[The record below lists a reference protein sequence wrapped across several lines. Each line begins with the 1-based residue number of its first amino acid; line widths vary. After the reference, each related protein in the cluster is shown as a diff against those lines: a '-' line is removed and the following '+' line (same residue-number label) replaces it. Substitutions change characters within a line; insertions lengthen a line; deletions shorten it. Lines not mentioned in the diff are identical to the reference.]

1 MNRRSDQPM
10 NTSMIKKIQQE
21 LLNGLD
27 VLLVTGAFWLCWQHF
42 YQNRIDHPF
51 YYLGNLIMVFLFGL
65 FYYSIS
71 HLYNGYSVPISRIY
85 ELVYSQTLAACLSD
99 GLLYLMILLINRHY
113 ITFLPFLPT
122 LVLQFFLIVGWTVAA
137 HQWYFHQFPP
147 KKTVVILGQGQ
158 NVDALVKQ
166 YGMDVHFDVQSVVP
180 VEECLKDLP
189 GTIGQAEVVFCCG
202 LHSHNRNLVTKYCV
216 AHKISTYVIPRI
228 GDVIMDS
235 ARKVH
240 LFHLPMMAVQRYN
253 PSPEYLILK
262 RAYDIAL
269 SLVALVLFAPIMA
282 VVAAAIKATD
292 GGDIFYRQAR
302 LTKDGKVFQVLKF
315 RSMRMDAEKDGV
327 ARLSTGENDPRVTK
341 VGRFI
346 RAVRFDELPQL
357 LNILKGDMAIVGPRP
372 ERPAISAQYAQAMPE
387 WNLRLQAKCGLT
399 GYAQVYGQYNTTPY
413 DKLLLDLMYIAKPSL
428 FEDFKIIFAT
438 VKILFMKESTA
449 GVAEG
454 QVTAE
459 AEPVHE
465 GNMGQSFK

>member
-1 MNRRSDQPM
+1 MNRFM
-10 NTSMIKKIQQE
+10 TTSMYKKIQQE
-21 LLNGLD
+21 ILNGFNI
-27 VLLVTGAFWLCWQHF
+27 LLVTGAFWLCWSYF
-42 YQNRIDHPF
+42 YANQITHPF
-51 YYLGNLIMVFLFGL
+51 YYVGNLIMVFLFGL
-65 FYYSIS
+65 FYYFTS
-71 HLYNGYSVPISRIY
+71 HLYNGYSLPISRIY
-85 ELVYSQTLAACLSD
+85 ELVYSQALAALISD
-99 GLLYLMILLINRHY
+99 GILYLITILINRHY
-113 ITFLPFLPT
+113 ISFFPFVPTFL
-122 LVLQFFLIVGWTVAA
+122 LQFVLITLWTVAA
-137 HQWYFHQFPP
+137 HQWYFREFPP

-158 NVDALVKQ
+158 NVDKLVKQ

-180 VEECLKDLP
+180 VEECLKDIP

-216 AHKISTYVIPRI
+216 AHKIGTYVIPRI

-235 ARKVH
+235 AKKVH

-253 PSPEYLILK
+253 PSPEFLFFK
-262 RAYDIAL
+262 RLYDIVL

-282 VVAAAIKATD
+282 AVAVAIKMTD

-372 ERPAISAQYAQAMPE
+372 ERPEISAQYAKAMPE

-438 VKILFMKESTA
+438 VKILFMKDSTE

-459 AEPVHE
+459 VEPVHVRE
-465 GNMGQSFK
+465 RMNG

>member
-1 MNRRSDQPM
+1 MNRFM
-10 NTSMIKKIQQE
+10 TTSMHKKIQQE
-21 LLNGLD
+21 LLNGFNI
-27 VLLVTGAFWLCWQHF
+27 LLVTGAFWLCWSYF
-42 YQNRIDHPF
+42 YASQITHPF
-51 YYLGNLIMVFLFGL
+51 YYVGNLIMVFLFGL
-65 FYYSIS
+65 FYYFTS
-71 HLYNGYSVPISRIY
+71 HLYNGYSLPISRIY
-85 ELVYSQTLAACLSD
+85 ELVYSQALAALISD
-99 GLLYLMILLINRHY
+99 GILYLITILINRHY
-113 ITFLPFLPT
+113 ISFFPFVPTFL
-122 LVLQFFLIVGWTVAA
+122 LQFFLITLWTVAA
-137 HQWYFHQFPP
+137 HQWYFREFPP
-147 KKTVVILGQGQ
+147 RKTVVILGQGQ
-158 NVDALVKQ
+158 NVGKLVKQ

-180 VEECLKDLP
+180 VEECLKDIP

-216 AHKISTYVIPRI
+216 AHKIGTYVIPRI

-235 ARKVH
+235 AKKVH

-253 PSPEYLILK
+253 PSPEFLFFK
-262 RAYDIAL
+262 RLYDIVL

-282 VVAAAIKATD
+282 AVAVAIKMTD

-372 ERPAISAQYAQAMPE
+372 ERPEISAQYAKEMPE

-438 VKILFMKESTA
+438 VKILFMKDSTE

-459 AEPVHE
+459 VEPVHVRE
-465 GNMGQSFK
+465 RMNG

>member
-1 MNRRSDQPM
+1 MNRFM
-10 NTSMIKKIQQE
+10 TTSMHKKIQQE
-21 LLNGLD
+21 LLNGFNI
-27 VLLVTGAFWLCWQHF
+27 LLVTGAFWLCWSYF
-42 YQNRIDHPF
+42 YASQITHPF
-51 YYLGNLIMVFLFGL
+51 YYVGNLIMVFLFGL
-65 FYYSIS
+65 FYYFTS
-71 HLYNGYSVPISRIY
+71 HLYNGYSLPISRIY
-85 ELVYSQTLAACLSD
+85 ELVYSQALAALISD
-99 GLLYLMILLINRHY
+99 GILYLITILINRHY
-113 ITFLPFLPT
+113 ISFFPFVPTFL
-122 LVLQFFLIVGWTVAA
+122 LQFFLITLWTVAA
-137 HQWYFHQFPP
+137 HQWYFRVFPP
-147 KKTVVILGQGQ
+147 RKTVVILGQGQ
-158 NVDALVKQ
+158 NVDKLVKQ

-180 VEECLKDLP
+180 VEECLKDIP

-216 AHKISTYVIPRI
+216 AHKIGTYVIPRI

-235 ARKVH
+235 AKKVH

-253 PSPEYLILK
+253 PSPEFLFFK
-262 RAYDIAL
+262 RLYDIVL

-282 VVAAAIKATD
+282 AVAVAIKMTD

-372 ERPAISAQYAQAMPE
+372 ERPEISAQYAKAMPE

-438 VKILFMKESTA
+438 VKILFMKDSTE

-459 AEPVHE
+459 VESSE
-465 GNMGQSFK
+465 QEKNMSTF

>member
-1 MNRRSDQPM
+1 M

-27 VLLVTGAFWLCWQHF
+27 ILLVTGAFWLCWQHF
-42 YQNRIDHPF
+42 YQNHIDHPF
-51 YYLGNLIMVFLFGL
+51 YYMGNLIMVFLFGL

-71 HLYNGYSVPISRIY
+71 HLYNGYTLPISRIY
-85 ELVYSQTLAACLSD
+85 ELVYSQTLAALLSD
-99 GLLYLMILLINRHY
+99 GILYLITLLVNRHY
-113 ITFLPFLPT
+113 ITFLPFIPT
-122 LVLQFFLIVGWTVAA
+122 LLLQFFLIVAWTVAA

-180 VEECLKDLP
+180 VEECLKDIP

-202 LHSHNRNLVTKYCV
+202 LRSHTRNQVAKYCV
-216 AHKISTYVIPRI
+216 AHKIGTYVIPRI

-262 RAYDIAL
+262 RAYDIVL

-282 VVAAAIKATD
+282 VVAVAIKMTD

-372 ERPAISAQYAQAMPE
+372 ERPTISAQYAQAMPE

-413 DKLLLDLMYIAKPSL
+413 DKLLLDLMYIARPSL

-438 VKILFMKESTA
+438 VKILFMKESTE

-459 AEPVHE
+459 VEPVHE

>member
-1 MNRRSDQPM
+1 MNRFM
-10 NTSMIKKIQQE
+10 TTSMHKKIQQE
-21 LLNGLD
+21 LLNGFNI
-27 VLLVTGAFWLCWQHF
+27 LLVTGAFWLCWSYF
-42 YQNRIDHPF
+42 YASQITHPF
-51 YYLGNLIMVFLFGL
+51 YYVGNLIMVFLFGL
-65 FYYSIS
+65 FYYFTS
-71 HLYNGYSVPISRIY
+71 HLYNGYSLPISRIY
-85 ELVYSQTLAACLSD
+85 ELVYSQALAALISD
-99 GLLYLMILLINRHY
+99 GILYLITILINRHY
-113 ITFLPFLPT
+113 ISFFPFVPTFL
-122 LVLQFFLIVGWTVAA
+122 LQFFLITLWTVAA
-137 HQWYFHQFPP
+137 HQWYFREFPP
-147 KKTVVILGQGQ
+147 RKTVVILGQGQ
-158 NVDALVKQ
+158 NVDKLVKQ

-180 VEECLKDLP
+180 VEECLKDIP

-216 AHKISTYVIPRI
+216 AHKIGTYVIPRI

-235 ARKVH
+235 AKKVH

-253 PSPEYLILK
+253 PSPEFLFFK
-262 RAYDIAL
+262 RLYDIVL

-282 VVAAAIKATD
+282 AVAVAIKMTD

-372 ERPAISAQYAQAMPE
+372 ERPEISAQYAKAMPE

-438 VKILFMKESTA
+438 VKILFMKDSTE

-459 AEPVHE
+459 VEPVHVRE
-465 GNMGQSFK
+465 RMNG

>member
-1 MNRRSDQPM
+1 M

-216 AHKISTYVIPRI
+216 AHKIGTYVIPRI

-315 RSMRMDAEKDGV
+315 RSMRMDAEKDGI

-357 LNILKGDMAIVGPRP
+357 LNTLKGDMAIVGPRP

-459 AEPVHE
+459 AETVHVRE
-465 GNMGQSFK
+465 RMNG

>member
-1 MNRRSDQPM
+1 MNRFM
-10 NTSMIKKIQQE
+10 TTSMHKKIQQE
-21 LLNGLD
+21 LLNGFNI
-27 VLLVTGAFWLCWQHF
+27 LLVTGAFWLCWSYF
-42 YQNRIDHPF
+42 YASQITHPF
-51 YYLGNLIMVFLFGL
+51 YYVGNLIMVFLFGL
-65 FYYSIS
+65 FYYFTS
-71 HLYNGYSVPISRIY
+71 HLYNGYSLPISRIY
-85 ELVYSQTLAACLSD
+85 ELVYSQALAALISD
-99 GLLYLMILLINRHY
+99 GILYLITILINRHY
-113 ITFLPFLPT
+113 ISFFPFVPTFL
-122 LVLQFFLIVGWTVAA
+122 LQFFLITLWTVAA
-137 HQWYFHQFPP
+137 HQWYFREFPP
-147 KKTVVILGQGQ
+147 RKTVVILGQGQ
-158 NVDALVKQ
+158 NVDKLVKQ

-180 VEECLKDLP
+180 VEECLKDIP

-216 AHKISTYVIPRI
+216 AHKIGTYVIPRI

-235 ARKVH
+235 AKKVH

-253 PSPEYLILK
+253 PSPEFLFFK
-262 RAYDIAL
+262 RLY
-269 SLVALVLFAPIMA
+269 LVALVLFAPIMA
-282 VVAAAIKATD
+282 AVAVAIKMTD

-372 ERPAISAQYAQAMPE
+372 ERPEISAQYAKAMPE

-438 VKILFMKESTA
+438 VKILFMKDSTE

-459 AEPVHE
+459 VEPVHVRE
-465 GNMGQSFK
+465 KMNG

>member
-1 MNRRSDQPM
+1 M

-42 YQNRIDHPF
+42 YQYRIVYPF
-51 YYLGNLIMVFLFGL
+51 YYMGNLIMVFLFGL

-71 HLYNGYSVPISRIY
+71 HLYNGYTLPISRIY
-85 ELVYSQTLAACLSD
+85 ELVYSQTLAALLSD
-99 GLLYLMILLINRHY
+99 GILYLITLLVNRHY

-189 GTIGQAEVVFCCG
+189 DTIGQAEVVFCCG
-202 LHSHNRNLVTKYCV
+202 LRSHTRNQVAKYCV
-216 AHKISTYVIPRI
+216 AHKIGTYVIPRI

>member
-216 AHKISTYVIPRI
+216 AHKIGTYVIPRI

-459 AEPVHE
+459 AEPVHVRE
-465 GNMGQSFK
+465 RMNG

>member
-1 MNRRSDQPM
+1 M

-71 HLYNGYSVPISRIY
+71 HLYNGYTLPISRIY
-85 ELVYSQTLAACLSD
+85 ELVYSQTLAALLSD
-99 GLLYLMILLINRHY
+99 GILYLITLLVNRHY

-122 LVLQFFLIVGWTVAA
+122 LLLQFFLIVIWTVAA

-216 AHKISTYVIPRI
+216 AHKIGTYVIPRI

-240 LFHLPMMAVQRYN
+240 LFHLPMMSVQRYN

-262 RAYDIAL
+262 RAYDIVL

-357 LNILKGDMAIVGPRP
+357 LNILKGDMVIVGPRP
-372 ERPAISAQYAQAMPE
+372 ERPEISAQYAKAMPE

-459 AEPVHE
+459 AEPVHVRE
-465 GNMGQSFK
+465 RMNG

>member
-1 MNRRSDQPM
+1 MNRFM
-10 NTSMIKKIQQE
+10 TTSMHKKIQQE
-21 LLNGLD
+21 ILNGFNI
-27 VLLVTGAFWLCWQHF
+27 LLVTGAFWLCWSYF
-42 YQNRIDHPF
+42 YASQITHPF
-51 YYLGNLIMVFLFGL
+51 YYVGNLIMVFLFGL
-65 FYYSIS
+65 FYYFTS
-71 HLYNGYSVPISRIY
+71 HLYNGYSLPISRIY
-85 ELVYSQTLAACLSD
+85 ELVYSQALAALISD
-99 GLLYLMILLINRHY
+99 GILYLITILINRHY
-113 ITFLPFLPT
+113 ISFFPFVPTFL
-122 LVLQFFLIVGWTVAA
+122 LQFLLISLWTVAA
-137 HQWYFHQFPP
+137 HQWYFRVFPP
-147 KKTVVILGQGQ
+147 RKTVVILGQGQ
-158 NVDALVKQ
+158 NVDKLVKQ

-180 VEECLKDLP
+180 VEECLKDIP

-202 LHSHNRNLVTKYCV
+202 LRSHNRNLVTKYCV
-216 AHKISTYVIPRI
+216 AHKIGTYVIPRI

-235 ARKVH
+235 AKKVH

-253 PSPEYLILK
+253 PSPEFLFFK
-262 RAYDIAL
+262 RLYDIVL

-282 VVAAAIKATD
+282 AVAVAIKMTD

-372 ERPAISAQYAQAMPE
+372 ERPEISAQYAKAMPE

-438 VKILFMKESTA
+438 VKILFMKDSTE

-459 AEPVHE
+459 SPINSK
-465 GNMGQSFK
+465 GITN

>member
-1 MNRRSDQPM
+1 M

-454 QVTAE
+454 KVTAE
-459 AEPVHE
+459 AEPVHVRE
-465 GNMGQSFK
+465 RMNG

>member
-1 MNRRSDQPM
+1 MNRFM
-10 NTSMIKKIQQE
+10 TTSMHKKIQQE
-21 LLNGLD
+21 LLNGFNI
-27 VLLVTGAFWLCWQHF
+27 LLVTGAFWLCWSYF
-42 YQNRIDHPF
+42 YASQITHPF
-51 YYLGNLIMVFLFGL
+51 YYVGNLIMVFLFGL
-65 FYYSIS
+65 FYYFTS
-71 HLYNGYSVPISRIY
+71 HLYNGYSLPISRIY
-85 ELVYSQTLAACLSD
+85 ELVYSQALAALISD
-99 GLLYLMILLINRHY
+99 GILYLITILINRHY
-113 ITFLPFLPT
+113 ISFFPFVPTFLF
-122 LVLQFFLIVGWTVAA
+122 QFFLITLWTVAA
-137 HQWYFHQFPP
+137 HQWYFREFPP

-158 NVDALVKQ
+158 NVDKLVKQ

-180 VEECLKDLP
+180 VEECLKDIP

-202 LHSHNRNLVTKYCV
+202 LRSHNRNLVTKYCV
-216 AHKISTYVIPRI
+216 AHKIGTYVIPRI

-235 ARKVH
+235 AKKVH

-253 PSPEYLILK
+253 PSPEFLFFK
-262 RAYDIAL
+262 RLYDIVL

-282 VVAAAIKATD
+282 AVAVAIKMTD

-372 ERPAISAQYAQAMPE
+372 ERPEISAQYAKAMPE

-438 VKILFMKESTA
+438 VKILFMKDSTE

-459 AEPVHE
+459 TSSNSKGVI
-465 GNMGQSFK
+465 N

>member
-1 MNRRSDQPM
+1 M

-71 HLYNGYSVPISRIY
+71 HLYNGYTLPISRIY

-180 VEECLKDLP
+180 VEECLKDIP

-216 AHKISTYVIPRI
+216 AHKIGTYVIPRI

-372 ERPAISAQYAQAMPE
+372 ERPAISAQYAKAMPE

-459 AEPVHE
+459 TEPVHVRE
-465 GNMGQSFK
+465 RMNG

>member
-166 YGMDVHFDVQSVVP
+166 YGMDVHFDVQTVVP

-465 GNMGQSFK
+465 GEKQC

>member
-1 MNRRSDQPM
+1 MNRFM
-10 NTSMIKKIQQE
+10 TTSMHKKIQQE
-21 LLNGLD
+21 LLNGFNI
-27 VLLVTGAFWLCWQHF
+27 LLVTGAFWLCWSYF
-42 YQNRIDHPF
+42 YASQITHPF
-51 YYLGNLIMVFLFGL
+51 YYVGNLIMVFLFGL
-65 FYYSIS
+65 FYYFTS
-71 HLYNGYSVPISRIY
+71 HLYNGYSLPISRIY
-85 ELVYSQTLAACLSD
+85 ELVYSQALAALISD
-99 GLLYLMILLINRHY
+99 GILYLITILINRHY
-113 ITFLPFLPT
+113 ISFFPFVPTFL
-122 LVLQFFLIVGWTVAA
+122 LQFFLITLWTVAA
-137 HQWYFHQFPP
+137 HQWYFRVFPP
-147 KKTVVILGQGQ
+147 RKTVVILGQGQ
-158 NVDALVKQ
+158 NVDKLVKQ

-180 VEECLKDLP
+180 VEECMKDIP

-202 LHSHNRNLVTKYCV
+202 LRSHNRNLVTKYCV
-216 AHKISTYVIPRI
+216 AHKIGTYVIPRI

-235 ARKVH
+235 AKKVH

-253 PSPEYLILK
+253 PSPEFLFFK
-262 RAYDIAL
+262 RLYDIVL

-282 VVAAAIKATD
+282 AVAVAIKMTD

-327 ARLSTGENDPRVTK
+327 ARLSTGENAPRVTK

-372 ERPAISAQYAQAMPE
+372 ERPEISAQYAKAMPE

-438 VKILFMKESTA
+438 VKILFMKDSTE

-459 AEPVHE
+459 VEPVHVRE
-465 GNMGQSFK
+465 RMNG

>member
-1 MNRRSDQPM
+1 MNRFM
-10 NTSMIKKIQQE
+10 TTSMHKKIQQE
-21 LLNGLD
+21 LLNGFNI
-27 VLLVTGAFWLCWQHF
+27 LLVTGAFWLCWSYF
-42 YQNRIDHPF
+42 YARQITYPF
-51 YYLGNLIMVFLFGL
+51 YYVGNLIMVFLFGL
-65 FYYSIS
+65 FYYFTS
-71 HLYNGYSVPISRIY
+71 HLYNGYSLPISRIY
-85 ELVYSQTLAACLSD
+85 ELVYSQALAALISD
-99 GLLYLMILLINRHY
+99 GILYLITILINRHY
-113 ITFLPFLPT
+113 ISFFPFVPTFL
-122 LVLQFFLIVGWTVAA
+122 LQFFLITLWTVTA
-137 HQWYFHQFPP
+137 HQWYFREFPP

-158 NVDALVKQ
+158 NVDKLVKQ

-180 VEECLKDLP
+180 VEECLKDIP

-202 LHSHNRNLVTKYCV
+202 LRSHNRNLVTKYCV
-216 AHKISTYVIPRI
+216 AHKIGTYVIPRI

-235 ARKVH
+235 AKKVH

-253 PSPEYLILK
+253 PSPEFLFFK
-262 RAYDIAL
+262 RFYDIVL

-282 VVAAAIKATD
+282 AVAVAIKLTD

-327 ARLSTGENDPRVTK
+327 ARLSTGENDPQVTK

-372 ERPAISAQYAQAMPE
+372 ERPEISAQYAKAMPE

-413 DKLLLDLMYIAKPSL
+413 DKLLLDLMYIARPSL

-438 VKILFMKESTA
+438 VKILFMKDSTE

-459 AEPVHE
+459 VEPVHE
-465 GNMGQSFK
+465 GNMEQSFK

>member
-1 MNRRSDQPM
+1 MNRFM
-10 NTSMIKKIQQE
+10 TTSMHKKIQQE
-21 LLNGLD
+21 LLNGFNI
-27 VLLVTGAFWLCWQHF
+27 LLVTGAFWLCWYYF
-42 YQNRIDHPF
+42 YASQITHPF
-51 YYLGNLIMVFLFGL
+51 YYAGNLIMVFLFGL
-65 FYYSIS
+65 FYYFTS
-71 HLYNGYSVPISRIY
+71 HLYNGYSLPISRIY
-85 ELVYSQTLAACLSD
+85 ELVYSQALAALISD
-99 GLLYLMILLINRHY
+99 GILYLITILINRHY
-113 ITFLPFLPT
+113 ISFFPFVPTFL
-122 LVLQFFLIVGWTVAA
+122 LQFFLITLWTVAA
-137 HQWYFHQFPP
+137 HQWYFREFPP

-158 NVDALVKQ
+158 NVDKLVKQ

-180 VEECLKDLP
+180 VEECLKDIP

-216 AHKISTYVIPRI
+216 AHKIGTYVIPRI

-235 ARKVH
+235 AKKVH

-253 PSPEYLILK
+253 PSPEFLFFK
-262 RAYDIAL
+262 RLYDIVL

-282 VVAAAIKATD
+282 AVAVAIKMTD

-357 LNILKGDMAIVGPRP
+357 LNILKGDMSIVGPRP
-372 ERPAISAQYAQAMPE
+372 ERPEISAQYAKEMPE

-413 DKLLLDLMYIAKPSL
+413 DKLLLDLMYIARPSL

-438 VKILFMKESTA
+438 VKILFMKESTE

-459 AEPVHE
+459 VSQAPVRE
-465 GNMGQSFK
+465 RMNG

>member
-1 MNRRSDQPM
+1 MNRFM
-10 NTSMIKKIQQE
+10 TTSMHKKIQQE
-21 LLNGLD
+21 LLNGFNI
-27 VLLVTGAFWLCWQHF
+27 LLVTGAFWLCWSYF
-42 YQNRIDHPF
+42 YASQITHPF
-51 YYLGNLIMVFLFGL
+51 YYAGNLIMVFLFGL
-65 FYYSIS
+65 FYYFTS
-71 HLYNGYSVPISRIY
+71 HLYNGYSLPISRIY
-85 ELVYSQTLAACLSD
+85 ELVYSQALAALISD
-99 GLLYLMILLINRHY
+99 GILYLITILINRHY
-113 ITFLPFLPT
+113 ISFFPFVPTFL
-122 LVLQFFLIVGWTVAA
+122 LQFFLITLWTVAA
-137 HQWYFHQFPP
+137 HQWYFREFPP

-158 NVDALVKQ
+158 NVDKLVKQ

-180 VEECLKDLP
+180 VEECLKDIP

-216 AHKISTYVIPRI
+216 AHKIGTYVIPRI

-235 ARKVH
+235 AKKVH

-253 PSPEYLILK
+253 PSPEFLFFK
-262 RAYDIAL
+262 RLYDIVL

-282 VVAAAIKATD
+282 AVAVAIKMTD

-357 LNILKGDMAIVGPRP
+357 LNILKGDMAIVGPWP
-372 ERPAISAQYAQAMPE
+372 ERPEISAQYAKAMPE

-438 VKILFMKESTA
+438 VKILFMKDSTE

-459 AEPVHE
+459 VEPVHVRE
-465 GNMGQSFK
+465 RMNG

>member
-1 MNRRSDQPM
+1 MNRFM
-10 NTSMIKKIQQE
+10 TTSMHKKIQQE
-21 LLNGLD
+21 LLNGFNI
-27 VLLVTGAFWLCWQHF
+27 LLVTGAFWLCWSYF
-42 YQNRIDHPF
+42 YASQITHPF
-51 YYLGNLIMVFLFGL
+51 YYVGNLIMVFLFGL
-65 FYYSIS
+65 FYYFTS
-71 HLYNGYSVPISRIY
+71 HLYNGYSLPISRIY
-85 ELVYSQTLAACLSD
+85 ELVYSQALAALISD
-99 GLLYLMILLINRHY
+99 GILYLITILINRHY
-113 ITFLPFLPT
+113 ISFFPFVPTFL
-122 LVLQFFLIVGWTVAA
+122 LQFLLITLWTVAA
-137 HQWYFHQFPP
+137 HQWYFRVFPP
-147 KKTVVILGQGQ
+147 RKTVVILGQGQ
-158 NVDALVKQ
+158 NVDKLVKQ
-166 YGMDVHFDVQSVVP
+166 YGMDVHFDVQSVIP
-180 VEECLKDLP
+180 VEECLKDIP

-202 LHSHNRNLVTKYCV
+202 LRSHNRNLVTKYCV
-216 AHKISTYVIPRI
+216 AHKIGTYVIPRI

-235 ARKVH
+235 AKKVH

-253 PSPEYLILK
+253 PSPEFLFFK
-262 RAYDIAL
+262 RLYDIVL

-282 VVAAAIKATD
+282 AVAVAIKMTD

-372 ERPAISAQYAQAMPE
+372 ERPEISAQYAKAMPE

-438 VKILFMKESTA
+438 VKILFMKDSTE

-459 AEPVHE
+459 VKPVHVRE
-465 GNMGQSFK
+465 RMNG

>member
-1 MNRRSDQPM
+1 MNRFM
-10 NTSMIKKIQQE
+10 TTSMHKKIQQE
-21 LLNGLD
+21 LLNGFNI
-27 VLLVTGAFWLCWQHF
+27 LLVTGAFWLCWSYF
-42 YQNRIDHPF
+42 YASQITHPF
-51 YYLGNLIMVFLFGL
+51 YYVGNLIMVFLFGL
-65 FYYSIS
+65 FYYFTS
-71 HLYNGYSVPISRIY
+71 HLYNGYSLPISRIY
-85 ELVYSQTLAACLSD
+85 ELVYSQALAALISD
-99 GLLYLMILLINRHY
+99 GILYLITILINRHY
-113 ITFLPFLPT
+113 ISFFPFVPTFL
-122 LVLQFFLIVGWTVAA
+122 LQFFLITLWTVAA
-137 HQWYFHQFPP
+137 HQWYFRVFPP
-147 KKTVVILGQGQ
+147 RKTVVILGQGQ
-158 NVDALVKQ
+158 NVDKLVKQ

-180 VEECLKDLP
+180 VEECMKDIP

-202 LHSHNRNLVTKYCV
+202 LRSHNRNLVTKYCV
-216 AHKISTYVIPRI
+216 AHKIGTYVIPRI

-235 ARKVH
+235 AKKVH

-253 PSPEYLILK
+253 PSPEFLFFK
-262 RAYDIAL
+262 RLYDIVL

-282 VVAAAIKATD
+282 AVAVAIKMTD

-372 ERPAISAQYAQAMPE
+372 ERPEISAQYAKAMPE

-438 VKILFMKESTA
+438 VKILFMKDSTE

-459 AEPVHE
+459 VEPVHVRE
-465 GNMGQSFK
+465 RMNG

>member
-1 MNRRSDQPM
+1 MNRFM
-10 NTSMIKKIQQE
+10 TTSMHKKIQQE
-21 LLNGLD
+21 LLNGFNI
-27 VLLVTGAFWLCWQHF
+27 LLVTGAFWLCWSYF
-42 YQNRIDHPF
+42 YASQITHPF
-51 YYLGNLIMVFLFGL
+51 YYVGNLIMVFLFGL
-65 FYYSIS
+65 FYYFTS
-71 HLYNGYSVPISRIY
+71 HLYNGYSLPISRIY
-85 ELVYSQTLAACLSD
+85 ELVYSQALAALISD
-99 GLLYLMILLINRHY
+99 GILYLITILINRHY
-113 ITFLPFLPT
+113 ISFFPFVPTFL
-122 LVLQFFLIVGWTVAA
+122 LQFFLITLWTVAA
-137 HQWYFHQFPP
+137 HQWYFREFPP

-158 NVDALVKQ
+158 NVNKLVKQ

-180 VEECLKDLP
+180 VEECLKDIP

-216 AHKISTYVIPRI
+216 AHKIGTYVIPRI

-235 ARKVH
+235 AKKVH

-253 PSPEYLILK
+253 PSPEFLFFK
-262 RAYDIAL
+262 RLYDIVL

-282 VVAAAIKATD
+282 AVAVAIKMTD

-372 ERPAISAQYAQAMPE
+372 ERPEISAQYAKAMPE

-438 VKILFMKESTA
+438 VKILFMKDSTE

-459 AEPVHE
+459 VKPVHVRE
-465 GNMGQSFK
+465 RMNG

>member
-1 MNRRSDQPM
+1 M

-372 ERPAISAQYAQAMPE
+372 ERPAISAQYAQDMPE

-459 AEPVHE
+459 AEPVHVRE
-465 GNMGQSFK
+465 RMNG

>member
-1 MNRRSDQPM
+1 M

-216 AHKISTYVIPRI
+216 AHKIGTYVIPRI

-302 LTKDGKVFQVLKF
+302 LTKDGKIFQVLKF

-459 AEPVHE
+459 AEPVHVRE
-465 GNMGQSFK
+465 RMNG

>member
-1 MNRRSDQPM
+1 MKRFM
-10 NTSMIKKIQQE
+10 TTSMHKKIQQE
-21 LLNGLD
+21 LLNGFNI
-27 VLLVTGAFWLCWQHF
+27 LLVTGAFWLCWSYF
-42 YQNRIDHPF
+42 YASQITHPF
-51 YYLGNLIMVFLFGL
+51 YYAGNLIMVFLFGL
-65 FYYSIS
+65 FYYFTS
-71 HLYNGYSVPISRIY
+71 HLYNGYSLPISRIY
-85 ELVYSQTLAACLSD
+85 ELVYSQALAALISD
-99 GLLYLMILLINRHY
+99 GILYLITILINRQY
-113 ITFLPFLPT
+113 ISFFPFVPTFL
-122 LVLQFFLIVGWTVAA
+122 LQFLLITLWTVAA
-137 HQWYFHQFPP
+137 HQWYFREFPP

-158 NVDALVKQ
+158 NVDKLVKQ

-180 VEECLKDLP
+180 VEECIQDIP

-202 LHSHNRNLVTKYCV
+202 LRSHNRNLVTKYCV
-216 AHKISTYVIPRI
+216 AHKIGTYVIPRI

-235 ARKVH
+235 AKKVH

-253 PSPEYLILK
+253 PSPEFLFFK
-262 RAYDIAL
+262 RLYDIVL

-282 VVAAAIKATD
+282 AVAVAIKMTD

-372 ERPAISAQYAQAMPE
+372 ERPEISAQYAKAMPE

-438 VKILFMKESTA
+438 VKILFMKDSTE

-459 AEPVHE
+459 VDPVHVRE
-465 GNMGQSFK
+465 RMNG

>member
-1 MNRRSDQPM
+1 M

-228 GDVIMDS
+228 EDVIMDS

-459 AEPVHE
+459 AEPVHVRE
-465 GNMGQSFK
+465 RMNG

>member
-1 MNRRSDQPM
+1 M

-216 AHKISTYVIPRI
+216 AHKIGTYVIPRI

-302 LTKDGKVFQVLKF
+302 LTKDGKIFQVLKF

>member
-1 MNRRSDQPM
+1 MNRFM
-10 NTSMIKKIQQE
+10 TTSMHKKIQQE
-21 LLNGLD
+21 LLNGFNI
-27 VLLVTGAFWLCWQHF
+27 LLVTGAFWLCWSYF
-42 YQNRIDHPF
+42 YASQITHPF
-51 YYLGNLIMVFLFGL
+51 YYVGNLIMVFLFGL
-65 FYYSIS
+65 FYYFTS
-71 HLYNGYSVPISRIY
+71 HLYNGYSLPISRIY
-85 ELVYSQTLAACLSD
+85 ELVYSQALAALISD
-99 GLLYLMILLINRHY
+99 GILYLITILINRHY
-113 ITFLPFLPT
+113 ISFFPFVPTFL
-122 LVLQFFLIVGWTVAA
+122 LQFFLITLWTVAA
-137 HQWYFHQFPP
+137 HQWYFREFPP

-158 NVDALVKQ
+158 NVDKLVKQ

-180 VEECLKDLP
+180 VEECLKDIP

-202 LHSHNRNLVTKYCV
+202 LRSHNRNLVTKYCV
-216 AHKISTYVIPRI
+216 AHKIGTYVIPRI

-235 ARKVH
+235 AKKVH

-253 PSPEYLILK
+253 PSPEFLFFK
-262 RAYDIAL
+262 RLYDIVL

-282 VVAAAIKATD
+282 AVAVAIKMTD

-372 ERPAISAQYAQAMPE
+372 ERPEISAQYAKAMPE

-438 VKILFMKESTA
+438 VKILFMKDSTE

-459 AEPVHE
+459 VEPVHVRE
-465 GNMGQSFK
+465 RMNG

>member
-1 MNRRSDQPM
+1 M

-216 AHKISTYVIPRI
+216 AHKIGTYVIPRI

-465 GNMGQSFK
+465 GGKQC

>member
-1 MNRRSDQPM
+1 M

-315 RSMRMDAEKDGV
+315 RIMRMDAEKDGV

-459 AEPVHE
+459 AT
-465 GNMGQSFK
+465 NKN